1 MVCGGS
7 WWPEV
12 VGRAADHLGAAVSGA
27 ARFGRTDG
35 SARPKRS
42 LDDVVGC
49 VDANLRRLGALG
61 LRGLRVAAEFEVRA
75 GLDGQIGGLLVV
87 LQDLQR
93 HLPGLLTE
101 LRVVDAAGDR
111 RPLLDLSGLGA
122 DEQGLV

>member
-42 LDDVVGC
+42 LDDVVGF
-49 VDANLRRLGALG
+49 VDEILRDLGALG
-61 LRGLRVAAEFEVRA
+61 LRGLRVDDEFEVRA
-75 GLDGQIGGLLVV
+75 GLDGQMGGPQAG
-87 LQDLQR
+87 LQDLQPDPTSTR
-93 HLPGLLTE
+93 LN
-101 LRVVDAAGDR
+101 
-111 RPLLDLSGLGA
+111 
-122 DEQGLV
+122 